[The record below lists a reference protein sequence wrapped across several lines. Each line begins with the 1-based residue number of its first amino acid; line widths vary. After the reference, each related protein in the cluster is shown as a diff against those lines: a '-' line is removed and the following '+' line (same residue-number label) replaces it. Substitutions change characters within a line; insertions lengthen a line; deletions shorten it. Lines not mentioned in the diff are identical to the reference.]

1 MNAFQ
6 ILGLAL
12 CGFFAVGVL
21 VSTVRHRMS
30 GRIGAAWLLLWVSAG
45 AAIAR
50 PELTVRVAR
59 VLGIARGADLVFY
72 LAILAMFV
80 GFFAVYA
87 KFRRLEGDLTALV
100 RQLALR
106 EASGEA
112 SAEEPPG
119 RERSVGHER
128 SAGHGQP
135 TGDERPG
142 DDAPVRNGP
151 DEGA

>member
-6 ILGLAL
+6 VLGLAF
-12 CGFFAVGVL
+12 CGFFALGVL
-21 VSTVRHRMS
+21 VSTLRHRL
-30 GRIGAAWLLLWVSAG
+30 GARIGMAWLLLWVSAG
-45 AAIAR
+45 VAIAR

-59 VLGIARGADLVFY
+59 ALGIARGADLVFY

-106 EASGEA
+106 EASGKEVA
-112 SAEEPPG
+112 S
-119 RERSVGHER
+119 HER
-128 SAGHGQP
+128 SASRAPSAGPEPGVGQ
-135 TGDERPG
+135 ERSGKDPYAHA
-142 DDAPVRNGP
+142 DPEEDA
-151 DEGA
+151 